1 MYMKDKFNNM
11 TEQDALWNCMVETFP
26 NTIPEQLYK
35 TDLKK
40 DLENIEQ
47 DSIKNALEV
56 NNGNR
61 TKAADMLSLGRTC
74 LIAKMK
80 KYELV

>member
-11 TEQDALWNCMVETFP
+11 TEQDALWNCMVEVFP
-26 NTIPEQLYK
+26 ESELSQFGK

-40 DLENIEQ
+40 DLETIEH

-56 NNGNR
+56 HEGNR
-61 TKAADMLSLGRTC
+61 TKAAELLSLGRTC
-74 LIAKMK
+74 LIAKMR
-80 KYELV
+80 KYEIV

>member
-1 MYMKDKFNNM
+1 MKNNFSNM
-11 TEQDALWNCMVETFP
+11 SEQDALWNCMVETFP

-47 DSIKNALEV
+47 DSI
-56 NNGNR
+56 R
-61 TKAADMLSLGRTC
+61 MP
-74 LIAKMK
+74 
-80 KYELV
+80 